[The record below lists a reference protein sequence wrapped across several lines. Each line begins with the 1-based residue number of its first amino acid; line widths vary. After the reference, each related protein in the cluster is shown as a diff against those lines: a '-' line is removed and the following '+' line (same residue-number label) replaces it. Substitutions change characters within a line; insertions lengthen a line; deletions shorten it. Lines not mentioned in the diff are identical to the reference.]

1 MIPSKIQ
8 IFFAESWPWNLMFW
22 GCPLCI
28 GLGFAMPLYLAQKGF
43 ISAIMTGTFAGVLIS
58 YFVLRGLNYIIARM
72 NGAPFQERDI
82 VQVLAGE
89 YQGHVGSV
97 YEEWKD
103 RKQVRVDLGEQAKKD
118 LKDIFSFNEICRSE
132 SVSV

>member
-1 MIPSKIQ
+1 
-8 IFFAESWPWNLMFW
+8 MFW

-43 ISAIMTGTFAGVLIS
+43 ISAIITGASAGVLIS
-58 YFVLRGLNYIIARM
+58 YFVLRGLNYIITRM
-72 NGAPFQERDI
+72 NGAPFQKGDT
-82 VQVLAGE
+82 VQVLAGK
-89 YQGHVGSV
+89 YQGQTGKV

-103 RKQVRVDLGEQAKKD
+103 RKQVRVDLGEQAKKN

-132 SVSV
+132 NVSV